1 MSIPVGVLDYRI
13 GNLRSIGNA
22 RGKVGGGVT
31 VVRTNEERL
40 ACDRLVL
47 PGVGAFGASMR
58 NLGEQGL
65 VDAID
70 RYVSTGRPLLGI
82 CLGFQVL
89 FGHGTEGGP
98 HDGLG
103 LVDGTVRRF
112 ETDLHV
118 PHVGWNVLRAKAEH
132 KLWSGLEPDA
142 HVYFVHSFKP
152 VEVPEEHVIG
162 ESEYDGWFCCAVA
175 RENVAGTQFHPEK
188 SGADGLRILSNFLE
202 WQP

>member
-1 MSIPVGVLDYRI
+1 MSTAVGVIDYRM

-22 RGKVGGGVT
+22 LGKVGAEVT
-31 VVRTNEERL
+31 FVRDAEELL

-58 NLGEQGL
+58 NLTDQGL
-65 VDAID
+65 VDAIGE
-70 RYVSTGRPLLGI
+70 YALSGRPLLGI

-89 FGHGTEGGP
+89 FEHGTEGGP

-103 LVDGTVRRF
+103 LIGGTVRRF

-118 PHVGWNVLRAKAEH
+118 PHVGWNVLRPRVEH
-132 KLWSGLEPDA
+132 PLWRSLEPDA
-142 HVYFVHSFKP
+142 HVYFVHSYKP
-152 VEVPEEHVIG
+152 SGVDDEHVIG
-162 ESEYDGWFCCAVA
+162 ESEYDGWFCCAVG
-175 RENVAGTQFHPEK
+175 RDNVVGTQFHPEK

-202 WQP
+202 WSP